1 MRGTGV
7 LGGESTME
15 MTVSYK
21 RHGDVHTI
29 HTGGAALG
37 DITIDNTGI
46 PADERGGTAKQL
58 LGAAAVYCYASAL
71 TAAMEAR
78 GLHYGPLDISATLEV
93 GSNDKGQ
100 SRVLKMVIRAVVGI
114 DEEDQDLF
122 DRVARVMKG
131 GCLVTGSLHDGIEME
146 YQLSSS
152 WQD

>member
-1 MRGTGV
+1 
-7 LGGESTME
+7 
-15 MTVSYK
+15 
-21 RHGDVHTI
+21 
-29 HTGGAALG
+29 
-37 DITIDNTGI
+37 
-46 PADERGGTAKQL
+46 
-58 LGAAAVYCYASAL
+58 
-71 TAAMEAR
+71 MEAL
-78 GLHYGPLDISATLEV
+78 GLHYGSLDISTTLEV

-122 DRVARVMKG
+122 DRVVRVMKG